1 MEHGA
6 GMELRHLRYFVAL
19 TEELSFTKAAKKVN
33 VTQSTLSHTISN
45 LEMELGITLFKR
57 TLKKVE
63 LTYAGQQLLQHAMK
77 AMKELDSAVRELKHP
92 EASESSTLRVGSTHV
107 SFIIKPLALFMERFP
122 SVKVHF
128 EGVTADQLEKGVLE
142 EKYDAGVGLI
152 PAKSRDLWP
161 EKLFSESLILL
172 VHRDH
177 ALAARKRLRMIELH
191 QQPLAL
197 LSREFAHRQL
207 VDESLEKAEA
217 TPNVVA
223 EFNSVRAL
231 IELIR
236 ILPIATIVPD
246 RTVPPSPAMYK
257 IPLIDPSVSR
267 NVGLLWK
274 KGHQIP
280 DLAQAF
286 ASILKSTAMNR
297 VFELW

>member
-1 MEHGA
+1 M
-6 GMELRHLRYFVAL
+6 RYFVAL

-33 VTQSTLSHTISN
+33 VTQCYPFAYDQQPGSGVRCHFIQAN
-45 LEMELGITLFKR
+45 LEEGGTR
-57 TLKKVE
+57 D
-63 LTYAGQQLLQHAMK
+63 AGEQLLQHATK
-77 AMKELDSAVRELKHP
+77 AMKELDCAVRELKHP
-92 EASESSTLRVGSTHV
+92 EASASSTLHVGSTHV

-122 SVKVHF
+122 SVKVQF
-128 EGVTADQLEKGVLE
+128 EGVTANELEKGVLQ
-142 EKYDAGVGLI
+142 EKFDAGIGLI
-152 PAKSRDLWP
+152 PAKSRDLWS

-191 QQPLAL
+191 RQPLAL
-197 LSREFAHRQL
+197 LSPEFAHRQL

-246 RTVPPSPAMYK
+246 RAVPPSPS
-257 IPLIDPSVSR
+257 L
-267 NVGLLWK
+267 
-274 KGHQIP
+274 HQIP
-280 DLAQAF
+280 R
-286 ASILKSTAMNR
+286 S
-297 VFELW
+297 